1 MASQYKVLVRQTA
14 AVANAA
20 ITGKGRIRLLVLYGA
35 GANATASVTDT
46 GASAAMAEVSA
57 LAGTTTHVPFDN
69 AGGGLPF
76 STGLTLTV
84 TGSGA
89 VLYVYGS

>member
-20 ITGKGRIRLLVLYGA
+20 ITGKGRIRMLLLYGGSA
-35 GANATASVTDT
+35 DATASVTDT
-46 GASAAMAEVSA
+46 GASAAMAEVST
-57 LAGTTTHVPFDN
+57 LAKTTTPVHFDN
-69 AGGGLPF
+69 AEGGLPF